1 MAVAVFNYQD
11 WILDYPELAAKVTE
25 AQGRRLF
32 AQAGTR
38 YLNNT
43 DWSVVQDIPTR
54 TDLLY
59 LLVAHMAALGIARAD
74 PSFFGAGRVSSATQ
88 GSVSVSLDVGA
99 MSGTE
104 AWYAQTTYGW
114 AYWAA
119 TAPYRTMQYVP
130 DPGRYL
136 GVPGQPFGWNGLEF
150 RS

>member
-1 MAVAVFNYQD
+1 MTVAVFDYAD
-11 WILDYPELAAKVTE
+11 WSLDYPELATKVT
-25 AQGRRLF
+25 ADQGQRLF
-32 AQAGTR
+32 DKAGLR

-43 DWSVVQDIPTR
+43 GCSMVTDIPTR
-54 TDLLY
+54 TDLLG
-59 LLVAHMAALGIARAD
+59 LLVAHLAALGIARAD
-74 PSFFGAGRVSSATQ
+74 PTFFGAGRVSSATQ

-114 AYWAA
+114 SYWAA
-119 TAPYRTMQYVP
+119 TAPYRTMHYFP

-136 GVPGQPFGWNGLEF
+136 GVPGQPFGWNGLEY